1 MIQVLIPTYNRS
13 KCIELLL
20 RDCINLYQGELFKF
34 VLLDSST
41 NDDTK
46 ALAENSE
53 KIEYRR
59 FEPSVKVDDK
69 VIGAILKCTDDYYW
83 LLGDGNLVD
92 FNSIEHLIEKLPDF
106 DVLEIDSINS
116 KRNTKLLQED
126 FETHDDLVDFIRTRY
141 SHLTYWGSSIVKT
154 EAAKEIFKS
163 GIMNKYREDTLSWW
177 SAALVCEMISSA
189 IELKMKPRIYTI
201 YTKYFNSNPEKKDRS
216 WAKGENYFLTT
227 FRVFDKDV
235 YMLPKYFD
243 EVKNDIICIFRN
255 DVLVT
260 KSYLINLKIQ
270 NVIKLKYIMKY
281 KNDIQHVRGYFL
293 FIFALACIPKSFLEV
308 AYKIRMMFNTKH
320 ANM

>member
-1 MIQVLIPTYNRS
+1 MIQVIIPTYNRP

-20 RDCINLYQGELFKF
+20 RDCINIYQGELFKF

-69 VIGAILKCTDDYYW
+69 VIGEILKCTDDYYW

-92 FNSIEHLIEKLPDF
+92 FNSVEHLIEKLTDF

-116 KRNTKLLQED
+116 KRNTILLQED

-141 SHLTYWGSSIVKT
+141 SHLTYWGATIIKT
-154 EAAKEIFKS
+154 DTAKNMFKS
-163 GIMNKYREDTLSWW
+163 GTMDKYREDALSWW
-177 SAALVCEMISSA
+177 SATLVCEMISA
-189 IELKMKPRIYTI
+189 ALEKGIKPHIYTLFTEHF
-201 YTKYFNSNPEKKDRS
+201 YGNPGKKEQS

-227 FRVFDKDV
+227 FKVFDKDV
-235 YMLPKYFD
+235 YMLPKCFN
-243 EVKNDIICIFRN
+243 EVKNDIICIFRD

-260 KSYLINLKIQ
+260 KSYLIHLKRRG
-270 NVIKLKYIMKY
+270 VIKLKYVLKY
-281 KNDIQHVRGYFL
+281 KDDIQDIKGYFP
-293 FIFALACIPKSFLEV
+293 FIFVLACIPKPCIEI
-308 AYKIRMMFNTKH
+308 AYKIHKLVKGGK
-320 ANM
+320 

>member
-1 MIQVLIPTYNRS
+1 MIQVIIPTYNRP

-20 RDCINLYQGELFKF
+20 RDCINIYQGELFKF

-69 VIGAILKCTDDYYW
+69 VIGEILKCTDDYYW

-92 FNSIEHLIEKLPDF
+92 FNSVEHLIEKLTDF

-116 KRNTKLLQED
+116 KRNTILLQED

-141 SHLTYWGSSIVKT
+141 SHLTYWGATIIKT
-154 EAAKEIFKS
+154 DTAKNMFKS
-163 GIMNKYREDTLSWW
+163 GTMDKYREDALSWW
-177 SAALVCEMISSA
+177 SATLVCEMISA
-189 IELKMKPRIYTI
+189 ALEKGIKPHIYTLFTEHF
-201 YTKYFNSNPEKKDRS
+201 YGNPGKKEQS
-216 WAKGENYFLTT
+216 WAKGENYFHTT
-227 FRVFDKDV
+227 FKVFDKDV
-235 YMLPKYFD
+235 YMLPKCFN
-243 EVKNDIICIFRN
+243 EVKNDIICIFRD

-260 KSYLINLKIQ
+260 KSYLIHLKRRG
-270 NVIKLKYIMKY
+270 VIKLKYVLKY
-281 KNDIQHVRGYFL
+281 KDDIQDIKGYFP
-293 FIFALACIPKSFLEV
+293 FIFVLACIPKPCIEI
-308 AYKIRMMFNTKH
+308 AYKIHKLVKGGK
-320 ANM
+320 

>member
-1 MIQVLIPTYNRS
+1 MIQVIIPTYNRP

-20 RDCINLYQGELFKF
+20 RDCINIYQGELFKF
-34 VLLDSST
+34 VLLDSSS

-116 KRNTKLLQED
+116 KRNTELLQED

-141 SHLTYWGSSIVKT
+141 SHLTYWGATIIKT
-154 EAAKEIFKS
+154 DTANNMFKS
-163 GIMNKYREDTLSWW
+163 GTMDKYREDTLSWW
-177 SAALVCEMISSA
+177 SATLVCEMISA
-189 IELKMKPRIYTI
+189 ALEKGRKPNIHTLF
-201 YTKYFNSNPEKKDRS
+201 TKHFYRNPEKKDRS

-227 FRVFDKDV
+227 FKVFDKDV

-243 EVKNDIICIFRN
+243 EVKNDIIRNFRD

-260 KSYLINLKIQ
+260 KRYLIGLKRRG
-270 NVIKLKYIMKY
+270 VIKLKYVLKY
-281 KNDIQHVRGYFL
+281 KNDIQHVRGYYS
-293 FIFALACIPKSFLEV
+293 FIFVLACIPSFCINA
-308 AYKIRMMFNTKH
+308 AYTMHKFVKGGK
-320 ANM
+320 

>member
-1 MIQVLIPTYNRS
+1 MIQVIIPTYNRP

-20 RDCINLYQGELFKF
+20 RDCINIYQGELFKF

-69 VIGAILKCTDDYYW
+69 VIGEILKCTDDYYW

-92 FNSIEHLIEKLPDF
+92 FNSVEHLIEKLTDF

-116 KRNTKLLQED
+116 KRNTILLQED

-141 SHLTYWGSSIVKT
+141 SHLTYWGATIIKT
-154 EAAKEIFKS
+154 DTAKNMFKS
-163 GIMNKYREDTLSWW
+163 GTMDKYREDALSWW
-177 SAALVCEMISSA
+177 SATLVCEMISA
-189 IELKMKPRIYTI
+189 ALEKGIKPHIYTLFTEHF
-201 YTKYFNSNPEKKDRS
+201 YGNPGKKEQS

-227 FRVFDKDV
+227 FKVFDKDV
-235 YMLPKYFD
+235 YMLPKCFND
-243 EVKNDIICIFRN
+243 VKNDIIRIFRN

-260 KSYLINLKIQ
+260 RRYLIRLKLLG
-270 NVIKLKYIMKY
+270 VIKLKYVLKY
-281 KNDIQHVRGYFL
+281 KNDIQHVRGYYS
-293 FIFALACIPKSFLEV
+293 FIFALACMPTLFIEI
-308 AYKIRMMFNTKH
+308 AYKIHKLVKGGK
-320 ANM
+320 

>member
-92 FNSIEHLIEKLPDF
+92 FNSIEHLIKKLPDF

-116 KRNTKLLQED
+116 KRNKKLLQED

-141 SHLTYWGSSIVKT
+141 SHLTYWGASIIKT
-154 EAAKEIFKS
+154 DTAKNMFKL
-163 GIMNKYREDTLSWW
+163 GTMDKYREDALSWW
-177 SAALVCEMISSA
+177 SATLVCEMISA
-189 IELKMKPRIYTI
+189 ALEKGREPHIYTLF
-201 YTKYFNSNPEKKDRS
+201 TEYFYGNPGKKEQS

-227 FRVFDKDV
+227 FKVFDKDV

-243 EVKNDIICIFRN
+243 DVKNDIIRIFRD

-260 KSYLINLKIQ
+260 RRYLICLKRLG
-270 NVIKLKYIMKY
+270 VIKLKYVLKY
-281 KNDIQHVRGYFL
+281 KNDIQHVRGYYS
-293 FIFALACIPKSFLEV
+293 FIFSIACIPSFFINA
-308 AYKIRMMFNTKH
+308 AYTMHKFMKGGK
-320 ANM
+320 

>member
-92 FNSIEHLIEKLPDF
+92 FNSIEHLIKKLPDF

-116 KRNTKLLQED
+116 KRNKKLLQED

-141 SHLTYWGSSIVKT
+141 SHLTYWGATIIKT
-154 EAAKEIFKS
+154 DTAKNMFKS
-163 GIMNKYREDTLSWW
+163 GTMDKYREDALSWW
-177 SAALVCEMISSA
+177 SATLVCEMISA
-189 IELKMKPRIYTI
+189 ALEKGRKPHIYTLF
-201 YTKYFNSNPEKKDRS
+201 TEYFYGNPGKKEQS

-227 FRVFDKDV
+227 FKVFDKDV

-243 EVKNDIICIFRN
+243 DVKNDIIRIFRD

-260 KSYLINLKIQ
+260 RRYLIRLKRLG
-270 NVIKLKYIMKY
+270 VIKLKYVLKY
-281 KNDIQHVRGYFL
+281 KNDIQHVRGYYS
-293 FIFALACIPKSFLEV
+293 FIFALACIPSFCINA
-308 AYKIRMMFNTKH
+308 AYTMHKFVKGGK
-320 ANM
+320 

>member
-1 MIQVLIPTYNRS
+1 MIQVIIPTYNRP

-20 RDCINLYQGELFKF
+20 RDCINIYQGELFKF

-92 FNSIEHLIEKLPDF
+92 FNSVEHLIEKLTDF

-116 KRNTKLLQED
+116 KRNTILLQED

-141 SHLTYWGSSIVKT
+141 SHLTYWGATIIKT
-154 EAAKEIFKS
+154 DTAKNMFKS
-163 GIMNKYREDTLSWW
+163 GTMDKYREDALSWW
-177 SAALVCEMISSA
+177 SATLVCEMISA
-189 IELKMKPRIYTI
+189 ALEKGIKPHIYTLFTEHF
-201 YTKYFNSNPEKKDRS
+201 YGNPGKKEQS

-227 FRVFDKDV
+227 FKVFDKDV
-235 YMLPKYFD
+235 YMLPKCFN
-243 EVKNDIICIFRN
+243 EVKNDIICIFRD

-260 KSYLINLKIQ
+260 KSYLIHLKRRG
-270 NVIKLKYIMKY
+270 VIKLKYVLKY
-281 KNDIQHVRGYFL
+281 KDDIQDIKGYFP
-293 FIFALACIPKSFLEV
+293 FIFVLACIPKPCIEI
-308 AYKIRMMFNTKH
+308 AYKIHKLVKGGK
-320 ANM
+320 

>member
-1 MIQVLIPTYNRS
+1 MIQVIIPTYNRS

-92 FNSIEHLIEKLPDF
+92 FNSIEHLIEKLSDF
-106 DVLEIDSINS
+106 DVLEIDLINS
-116 KRNTKLLQED
+116 KRNTKFLQED
-126 FETHDDLVDFIRTRY
+126 FETHDDLIEFIRTRY
-141 SHLTYWGSSIVKT
+141 SHLTYWGATIIKT
-154 EAAKEIFKS
+154 DTAKNMFKS
-163 GIMNKYREDTLSWW
+163 GTMDKYREDTLSWW
-177 SAALVCEMISSA
+177 SATLVCEMISA
-189 IELKMKPRIYTI
+189 ALEKGRKPNIHTLF
-201 YTKYFNSNPEKKDRS
+201 TKHFYGNPGKKEQS

-227 FRVFDKDV
+227 FKVFDKDV
-235 YMLPKYFD
+235 YMLPKCFND
-243 EVKNDIICIFRN
+243 VKTDIIRIFR
-255 DVLVT
+255 DDALVT
-260 KSYLINLKIQ
+260 KKYLIRLKRRG
-270 NVIKLKYIMKY
+270 VIKLKYVLKY
-281 KNDIQHVRGYFL
+281 KNDIRHVRGYYS
-293 FIFALACIPKSFLEV
+293 FIFALACIPSFCMDA
-308 AYKIRMMFNTKH
+308 AYTIHKFVRGGK
-320 ANM
+320 

>member
-20 RDCINLYQGELFKF
+20 RDCINIYQGELFKF
-34 VLLDSST
+34 VILDSST
-41 NDDTK
+41 NDDIK

-92 FNSIEHLIEKLPDF
+92 FNSVEHLIEKLPDF
-106 DVLEIDSINS
+106 DILEIDSINS

-126 FETHDDLVDFIRTRY
+126 FETHDDLIDFIRTRY
-141 SHLTYWGSSIVKT
+141 SHLTYWGATIIKT
-154 EAAKEIFKS
+154 DTAKNMFKS
-163 GIMNKYREDTLSWW
+163 GTMNKYRDDALSWW
-177 SAALVCEMISSA
+177 SATLVCEMISA
-189 IELKMKPRIYTI
+189 ALEKGRKPHIHTLF
-201 YTKYFNSNPEKKDRS
+201 TKHFYGNPEKKDRS

-235 YMLPKYFD
+235 YMLPKCFD

-260 KSYLINLKIQ
+260 KRYLIHLKRRG
-270 NVIKLKYIMKY
+270 VIKLKYVLKY
-281 KNDIQHVRGYFL
+281 KNDIQHVRGYFS
-293 FIFALACIPKSFLEV
+293 FIFALACIPSFCIDV
-308 AYKIRMMFNTKH
+308 AYTMHKFVKGGK
-320 ANM
+320 

>member
-53 KIEYRR
+53 IIEYRR

-92 FNSIEHLIEKLPDF
+92 FNSVEHLIEKLTDF

-116 KRNTKLLQED
+116 KRNTILLQED

-141 SHLTYWGSSIVKT
+141 SHLTYWGATIIKT
-154 EAAKEIFKS
+154 DTAKNMFKS
-163 GIMNKYREDTLSWW
+163 GTMDKYREDALSWW
-177 SAALVCEMISSA
+177 SAALVCEMISVA
-189 IELKMKPRIYTI
+189 LEKGRKPQIYTVF
-201 YTKYFNSNPEKKDRS
+201 TKYFSGNPEKQERS

-227 FRVFDKDV
+227 FKVFDKDV
-235 YMLPKYFD
+235 YMLPKCFD
-243 EVKNDIICIFRN
+243 GIKKEIICNFRD
-255 DVLVT
+255 DVLAT
-260 KSYLINLKIQ
+260 REYLIHLKRRG
-270 NVIKLKYIMKY
+270 VIKMRYVLKYKD
-281 KNDIQHVRGYFL
+281 DIQDVNGYFP
-293 FIFALACIPKSFLEV
+293 FILLLACIPNFCIEI
-308 AYKIRMMFNTKH
+308 AYQSLKLLKGGKL
-320 ANM
+320 

>member
-20 RDCINLYQGELFKF
+20 RDCINLYQGKLFKF

-92 FNSIEHLIEKLPDF
+92 FNSIERLIEKLSDF

-116 KRNTKLLQED
+116 KRNTKLSQED

-141 SHLTYWGSSIVKT
+141 SHLTYWGATIIKT
-154 EAAKEIFKS
+154 DTAKNMFKS
-163 GIMNKYREDTLSWW
+163 GTMDKYREDALSWW
-177 SAALVCEMISSA
+177 SATLVCEMISS
-189 IELKMKPRIYTI
+189 ILEKGRKPHIYTLFTE
-201 YTKYFNSNPEKKDRS
+201 YLYGNPEKKDRS

-227 FRVFDKDV
+227 FKVFDKDV

-243 EVKNDIICIFRN
+243 EVKNDIIRIFRD

-260 KSYLINLKIQ
+260 KRYLIGLKRRG
-270 NVIKLKYIMKY
+270 VIKLKYVLKY
-281 KNDIQHVRGYFL
+281 KNDIQHVRGYYS
-293 FIFALACIPKSFLEV
+293 FIFALACIPSFCINV
-308 AYKIRMMFNTKH
+308 AYTMHKFVKGGK
-320 ANM
+320 